1 MSEARTNRQPYSEAL
16 LKEVASF
23 DTATLHEAA
32 GQTGALSPDI
42 RPIAAGLRLAGP
54 ALTVACPA
62 GDNLMIHAAVADAQP
77 GEVLIAQCHD
87 HRRGVWGEIL
97 MTAAVERGITGLVV
111 DGGVRDVPG
120 LRAAGFPVFCRAIA
134 IQGTVKERRGLLR
147 QPISCGG
154 VLVWPGDLVVADDS
168 GVVVIAA
175 DEVEQVVTRARQ
187 RVAKENDM
195 LTALRDGKTTVELLG
210 LRGTLDKLGVV
221 RTAGPGLARH
231 SIS

>member
-1 MSEARTNRQPYSEAL
+1 MNEARSTHQPYGEAL

-42 RPIAAGLRLAGP
+42 RPLAAGLRLAGP

-62 GDNLMIHAAVADAQP
+62 GDNLMSHAAVADARP

-97 MTAAVERGITGLVV
+97 MTAALERGIAGLVV

-134 IQGTVKERRGLLR
+134 IQGTAKERRGLLR

-154 VLVWPGDLVVADDS
+154 VIVWPGDLVVADDS

-175 DEVEQVVTRARQ
+175 AEVEQVVARARQ
-187 RVAKENDM
+187 RVDKENAM
-195 LTALRDGKTTVELLG
+195 LSALRNKQTTVDLLG
-210 LRGTLDKLGVV
+210 LRGVLDKLG
-221 RTAGPGLARH
+221 
-231 SIS
+231 ID